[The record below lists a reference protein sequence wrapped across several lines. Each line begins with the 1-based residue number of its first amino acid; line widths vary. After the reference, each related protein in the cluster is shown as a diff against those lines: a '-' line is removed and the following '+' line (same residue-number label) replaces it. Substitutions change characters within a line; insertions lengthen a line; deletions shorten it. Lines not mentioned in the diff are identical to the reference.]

1 MHFVRPACALHAKVS
16 KSKPL
21 SYAIDVPEPSA
32 AGVQQIQGYDF
43 GDLSLAKQHKL
54 SITQATHTC
63 ENLARVDF
71 ERFRYIEELNDVHAT
86 FTALIL
92 GHERLRAAKR
102 FGNLGLG

>member
-1 MHFVRPACALHAKVS
+1 M
-16 KSKPL
+16 